1 MYIGALMENVI
12 NRQFA
17 YNEKYYQ
24 PAHMSV
30 SRWRVLFNSVLLFGR
45 QGLDEAPLSEP
56 ACFLLLSLIVS
67 CAYSLVCGML
77 IKLFLLLLIVLKRR
91 LLAAQRLSDI
101 DSMLIQ
107 RREVILTSRR

>member
-1 MYIGALMENVI
+1 MENII

-24 PAHMSV
+24 PAHMNV
-30 SRWRVLFNSVLLFGR
+30 SSRRVLSNSVLLFGR

-56 ACFLLLSLIVS
+56 VCFILLSLIVS

-77 IKLFLLLLIVLKRR
+77 IKFILFLIVLKRR
-91 LLAAQRLSDI
+91 ILAAQRLSDT
-101 DSMLIQ
+101 DSTLI
-107 RREVILTSRR
+107 RRHEVVLMSRR

>member
-1 MYIGALMENVI
+1 MNADFFLKYMYLGALVENII

-30 SRWRVLFNSVLLFGR
+30 SALSNSVLLFGR

-56 ACFLLLSLIVS
+56 ACFIILSLIVR
-67 CAYSLVCGML
+67 CAYSLVCGTLITLML
-77 IKLFLLLLIVLKRR
+77 FFNRTQ
-91 LLAAQRLSDI
+91 A
-101 DSMLIQ
+101 
-107 RREVILTSRR
+107 

>member
-1 MYIGALMENVI
+1 MENII

-30 SRWRVLFNSVLLFGR
+30 SRRRALSNSVLLFGR

-56 ACFLLLSLIVS
+56 ACFILLSLIAR

-77 IKLFLLLLIVLKRR
+77 IKFMLFLIVLKHRV
-91 LLAAQRLSDI
+91 LAAQRLSDT
-101 DSMLIQ
+101 DSTLVQ
-107 RREVILTSRR
+107 RHEVELMSRR